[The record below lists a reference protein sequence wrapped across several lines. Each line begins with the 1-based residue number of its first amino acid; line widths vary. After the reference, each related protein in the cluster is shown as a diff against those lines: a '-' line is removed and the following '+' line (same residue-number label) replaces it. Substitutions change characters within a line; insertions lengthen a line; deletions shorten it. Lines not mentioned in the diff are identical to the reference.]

1 MADTWE
7 LPLLWISCSVSC
19 FPSWA
24 APRAASSA
32 LLQEM
37 CQARRGSGCVGKISV
52 IMSIQVCLGFF
63 NLIEKSQR
71 HYSST
76 LGGAGP
82 CYIFHGL
89 VQSSSAVPWHS
100 VVVPAMGPPGTKLLP
115 ALSLCAP
122 HCPCSPSRGVGG
134 GRSLCG
140 GIHLHDLPVHPLV
153 AREASRKQD
162 PPSSQHQEPR
172 CLPFQSLPCPPISL
186 PVRGTA

>member
-1 MADTWE
+1 MRWNFDGVRPE
-7 LPLLWISCSVSC
+7 SSRSVGIASPVDFRHSSASC

-24 APRAASSA
+24 VPRAATSV

-37 CQARRGSGCVGKISV
+37 CLCQARRGSGCVGKISFIV
-52 IMSIQVCLGFF
+52 SIQLCLGSF

-71 HYSST
+71 HYSSP

-115 ALSLCAP
+115 ALSLSAP

-134 GRSLCG
+134 KKEALWW
-140 GIHLHDLPVHPLV
+140 HP
-153 AREASRKQD
+153 
-162 PPSSQHQEPR
+162 PP
-172 CLPFQSLPCPPISL
+172 
-186 PVRGTA
+186 